1 MKTVIRGL
9 YYLYTIIYR
18 ISNRLLF
25 SPIKKALCAE
35 CGKNVLIC
43 RRCKFTWKNVFI
55 GNDVHINEN
64 AMFICTLAKIRI
76 GDHTMF
82 GPNVTMITGGHRTD
96 IRGKYISEVNNSDKR
111 PEDDKD
117 IVLEGDNWIGANVT
131 ILKGVTIGHGAV
143 VAAGAVVTKDIPPYA
158 ICGGVPARVIKY
170 RFTEEEIVEHESIL
184 KERGN
189 L

>member
-1 MKTVIRGL
+1 MKAIIKGL

-18 ISNRLLF
+18 GLNRLLF

-43 RRCKFTWKNVFI
+43 RGCKFTWKNVFI
-55 GNDVHINEN
+55 GNDVFINEKV
-64 AMFICTLAKIRI
+64 MFICTLAKIKI
-76 GDHTMF
+76 GDHSMV
-82 GPNVTMITGGHRTD
+82 GPNVTMITGGHRID
-96 IRGKYISEVNNSDKR
+96 IKGKLISEINNSDKR

-117 IVLEGDNWIGANVT
+117 IVLKGDNWIGANVT
-131 ILKGVTIGHGAV
+131 ILRGVTIGRGAV

-170 RFTEEEIVEHESIL
+170 RFTEKEIAEHESML
-184 KERGN
+184 RERGN
-189 L
+189 S